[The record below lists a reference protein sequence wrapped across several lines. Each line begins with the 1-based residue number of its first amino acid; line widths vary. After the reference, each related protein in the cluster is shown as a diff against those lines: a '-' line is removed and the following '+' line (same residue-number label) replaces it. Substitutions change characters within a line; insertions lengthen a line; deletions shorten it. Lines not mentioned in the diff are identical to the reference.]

1 MPKHLIYLPKRNPNL
16 SIDEFVNAWKEHS
29 QLGKT
34 CVNVRK
40 FITQAKQCA
49 RVGYPDLAGISQ
61 IYDGVAIL
69 TLSEATQSSQIWDDP
84 EVLAIMK
91 PDELRVFDSYV
102 KSFTLETTS
111 LYSKLDTDGSY
122 GYGFIQL
129 LSIDNTSRTEHR
141 DQELYEL
148 FREQEKINPQ
158 PLVKQEVIHAV
169 THQPSDQYNYDYVI
183 ETWFDSKEDAIAYAD
198 KKNLSVSNILTERFS
213 VKKVIR
219 LLLTVTHNRT

>member
-69 TLSEATQSSQIWDDP
+69 TLSEGTQSSQIWDDP

-111 LYSKLDTDGSY
+111 LYSKLDTDASY

-129 LSIDNTSRTEHR
+129 LSIDNTSRTDDR
-141 DQELYEL
+141 DQGLNEL

-158 PLVKQEVIHAV
+158 PLVKQVIVHTV
-169 THQPSDQYNYDYVI
+169 THQPSDQYNYDFVI
-183 ETWFDSKEDAIAYAD
+183 ETWFDSKEDADSVEDPKRIAC
-198 KKNLSVSNILTERFS
+198 
-213 VKKVIR
+213 IR
-219 LLLTVTHNRT
+219 IEWEEEQ